1 MIPNKRVLTLK
12 SKLGFGKHRDETI
25 GHIIETN
32 KKFYLA
38 WVYYNN
44 DIIDFNDEI
53 KNIVGITTELSIP
66 KPGKCPSIYDAN
78 KNMFQEIVAQKEI
91 SEESL
96 NKQKRFREG
105 ISYKTSKSSKFEL
118 ARKNQGKI

>member
-1 MIPNKRVLTLK
+1 
-12 SKLGFGKHRDETI
+12 
-25 GHIIETN
+25 
-32 KKFYLA
+32 
-38 WVYYNN
+38 
-44 DIIDFNDEI
+44 
-53 KNIVGITTELSIP
+53 
-66 KPGKCPSIYDAN
+66 
-78 KNMFQEIVAQKEI
+78 MFQEIVAQKEI

>member
-1 MIPNKRVLTLK
+1 
-12 SKLGFGKHRDETI
+12 
-25 GHIIETN
+25 
-32 KKFYLA
+32 
-38 WVYYNN
+38 
-44 DIIDFNDEI
+44 
-53 KNIVGITTELSIP
+53 
-66 KPGKCPSIYDAN
+66 KCPSIYDAN